1 MTPRELFYHY
11 ATQRK
16 AVAPAGF
23 RRDEISGLSR
33 YTPLAP
39 LLDGL
44 VMFAELAD
52 ASADEAIAAQTEYFR
67 GLGRPFEWKH
77 YEFDTP
83 ADLRTRLETRGFVAG
98 DAEAFMLFDVA
109 EHQPR
114 PSRDGIRVA
123 RITNREG
130 LGDVIGVQRQV
141 WGNSFPWLEA
151 SLAASLGESAIFC
164 AYAGDTP
171 VGTGWMEFPPAADF
185 AELHGGS
192 VLPEYRGRGIYTQ
205 LFDARVAEA
214 AQRECR
220 YLSVDASPKSRPIL
234 LRKGFTYICE
244 TVPLRK
250 EP

>member
-1 MTPRELFYHY
+1 MTPRELFHHY
-11 ATQRK
+11 AAQRQ

-23 RRDEISGLSR
+23 RRDEVSGLAR

-52 ASADEAIAAQTEYFR
+52 TSADEAIAAQVEYFR
-67 GLGRPFEWKH
+67 DLGRPFEWKH

-83 ADLRTRLETRGFVAG
+83 ADLRTRLETRGFVPG
-98 DAEAFMLFDVA
+98 DAEAFMLFTVA
-109 EHQPR
+109 GHRPR
-114 PSRDGIRVA
+114 PSRDGIRLA
-123 RITNREG
+123 RITSREG
-130 LGDVIGVQRQV
+130 LGDVISVQQQI
-141 WGNSFPWLEA
+141 WGDSFPWLEA
-151 SLAASLGESAIFC
+151 SLAASLEESAIFC

-192 VLPEYRGRGIYTQ
+192 VLPGYRGRGIYTM
-205 LFDARVAEA
+205 LFEARIAEA
-214 AQRECR
+214 ARHGRR

-234 LRKGFTYICE
+234 LGKGFTYICE

-250 EP
+250 DA